1 MRLGRNCRGRGGF
14 GRSTADGLDDGRCTK
29 VRALYHRVTLLL
41 LFHRA
46 TGVFEGKVVM
56 SRAAPS
62 ATALAGRRRMVPS
75 YDGEPEGFD
84 VLVLDA
90 HSRQSL
96 AAVRSLGR
104 AGLRVATAEC
114 FAECDPALAPLA
126 FRSRYAGRSVV
137 LPSFADDA
145 HAFAAGVVAFVG
157 RNPTRVVL
165 PTSDGSIAALIGWR
179 RHLEALDC
187 RLALPSE
194 DALAAANDKGR
205 TLMEAHRLG
214 IAYPP
219 TVCCNS
225 LSDLPTA
232 LGTVGFPAVLKP
244 TRSWAPRTVERLNAV
259 EVVNKGEAESAA
271 RSFLHA
277 GAGVLAQ
284 RWVGGRREGATL
296 FVEGGEVRASFA
308 VVAHRTTPA
317 LGGASV
323 LRESVPV
330 PPDLYDPSVR
340 LVKALG
346 LEGPCEVEYRR
357 DESGCPLLMEIN
369 ARLAGPLETAL
380 RSGVDLP
387 VMVWRWATGLPVTPP
402 GDYRTVRMRWL
413 RGDMRWLRDN
423 FDRVGR
429 PDSVSRARSLWDFGS
444 EFARSTHYD
453 CIDWRD
459 PGPIL
464 AELRTTARSVR
475 LSSRG
480 RPVHDR
486 RNGTEAARPK
496 RKVESGGS

>member
-1 MRLGRNCRGRGGF
+1 
-14 GRSTADGLDDGRCTK
+14 
-29 VRALYHRVTLLL
+29 VRLLL
-41 LFHRA
+41 TGWTTGGAQRIGSCINGFSVPLLFDRA

-62 ATALAGRRRMVPS
+62 ARALVGRRRLVPS
-75 YDGEPEGFD
+75 DEAEPEDFD

-126 FRSRYAGRSVV
+126 FRSRYTRRSDV
-137 LPSFADDA
+137 LPSFAADA
-145 HAFAAGVVAFVG
+145 HAFAEGVLAFVR
-157 RNPTRVVL
+157 RNPTRMVL
-165 PTSDGSIAALIGWR
+165 PASDGSIAALIGWR
-179 RHLEALDC
+179 RQLEMLGC

-205 TLMEAHRLG
+205 TLKEADRLG

-225 LSDLPTA
+225 VSDLSTA
-232 LGTVGFPAVLKP
+232 LRTVGFPAVLKP
-244 TRSWAPRTVERLNAV
+244 TRSWTPRTVERLNAV
-259 EVVNKGEAESAA
+259 EVVNQSEAERAA
-271 RSFLHA
+271 RSFLRA

-284 RWVGGRREGATL
+284 RWIGGRREGATL

-330 PPDLYDPSVR
+330 PLDLYDPSVR

-357 DESGCPLLMEIN
+357 DESGYPLLMEIN

-423 FDRVGR
+423 FARVGR
-429 PDSVSRARSLWDFGS
+429 PDSVSRVRSLWDFGS
-444 EFARSTHYD
+444 EFARCAHYD

-464 AELRTTARSVR
+464 TELRTTARSVR

-480 RPVHDR
+480 RSVHDR
-486 RNGTEAARPK
+486 RNGTEAAWPK
-496 RKVESGGS
+496 RKVERGGS